1 MIHNLD
7 RRIRPPRLG
16 TIGLGIKVGASDNER
31 PQEVRHFVVP
41 PEIAKVYGAEPTR
54 LPVRFPWNEPEQC
67 LHSIFYEQRKG
78 RTKVRQCDGR
88 LYTEIHSAGQD
99 VQGACPRAKDPDNLY
114 AACAF
119 GCRARARLSVLVPKT
134 RLGIWEIRLGGLGRI
149 ADLLAELRLYR
160 AAIGPLS
167 QFPFEIE
174 RTEVEEQYFAKDGP
188 RWRNGYPVRL
198 RSPYTLEEVAAL
210 HEAQGVQPA
219 LSPAPH
225 EEDVVDADEEE
236 LNGEVA
242 KPESVAPPSP
252 STASPGGRSAPAPP
266 VAGTTPVQSPPFL
279 HGSGEAVPDEEID
292 VSVLFARAAALG
304 IAPVDYTDY
313 LAGVYKADVDNLPL
327 PRAITEQRDFL
338 ARDPATVR
346 QTVEKVAENVRSR
359 RGQGQLL

>member
-16 TIGLGIKVGASDNER
+16 TIGLGVKVGVGDNER
-31 PQEVRHFVVP
+31 PKEVRHFVVP

-88 LYTEIHSAGQD
+88 LYTEIHAAGQD
-99 VQGACPRAKDPDNLY
+99 VQGTCPRAKEPDNLY
-114 AACAF
+114 AVCAL

-149 ADLLAELRLYR
+149 ADLMAELRLYR

-174 RTEVEEQYFAKDGP
+174 RAEVEEQYFAQEGP
-188 RWRNGYPVRL
+188 RWRKGYPVRL

-210 HEAQGVQPA
+210 HEAQGVQAA
-219 LSPAPH
+219 LPPAPH
-225 EEDVVDADEEE
+225 EEDVVDADEDE
-236 LNGEVA
+236 LNGEAA
-242 KPESVAPPSP
+242 KPQAVAPATAPLSP
-252 STASPGGRSAPAPP
+252 PASPAGRIEADPPA
-266 VAGTTPVQSPPFL
+266 VEDA
-279 HGSGEAVPDEEID
+279 EID
-292 VSVLFARAAALG
+292 ISVMFATAAKLG
-304 IAPVDYTDY
+304 ITPVDYTDY
-313 LAGVYKADVDNLPL
+313 LAGVYKTDVDNLPL

-346 QTVEKVAENVRSR
+346 QTVEKVAANVRSR
-359 RGQGQLL
+359 RENQQGRLV